1 MKRKTRIAISDGG
14 GGWSESG
21 SDSNDHNDGYKYGPA
36 DDYDDLP
43 F

>member
-14 GGWSESG
+14 GGWSEPG
-21 SDSNDHNDGYKYGPA
+21 SDSNDHKDNYQYGPA
-36 DDYDDLP
+36 NDDDLP